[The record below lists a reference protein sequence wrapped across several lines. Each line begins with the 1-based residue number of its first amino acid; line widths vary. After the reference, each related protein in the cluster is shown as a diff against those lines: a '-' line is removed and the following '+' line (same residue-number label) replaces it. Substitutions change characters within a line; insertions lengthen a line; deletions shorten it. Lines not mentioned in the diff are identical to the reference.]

1 MRDLRVPVGCR
12 CLAAWVTVMGSWVT
26 GTWVMLITRG

>member
-12 CLAAWVTVMGSWVT
+12 CLATWVMVMGSWVT
-26 GTWVMLITRG
+26 LITRG